1 MNEETALPNAT
12 AEGRIDAPANLGAIL
27 WFQLE
32 DGFLS
37 GFATVLD
44 SDSKTKEP
52 TGLIHAS
59 REAAIIQAAEDIVSW
74 CSDQKERGTKKHRKQ
89 AAQLQD
95 WALERAR
102 LAQLALVPVDTR
114 VIDLPPAEVGQVQTV
129 DPPIELRA
137 GELIRLKSTVTIN
150 DEQPQTFA
158 QGIAPGDKPDE
169 QTDSAPYTIT
179 ITGSSLTPPPAII
192 TFTPPDNAPRLIA
205 LAELHESPW
214 NPRQHYPEAPLAELA
229 ESMRANGFRDW
240 LPLVVR
246 LRVTDDP
253 ATTTGYEIAA
263 GHRRARAARMAG
275 LTHVPCLVRAMSDAE
290 LLDVLNFDNSGREDV
305 HPLHEAAGWRTW
317 MEKTGGFAPDI
328 AARIGQSERFVY
340 DRLKCLELIPQGQQ
354 LFLDGALN
362 VAHAREIARLEP
374 AEQRAALEYCCPAY
388 DPDRVV
394 TTRELASWIEGRRKA
409 REEQERIAQSPLSTE
424 PVAQPEAEPEPAPAP
439 VAEEPA
445 APAVEIPAGP
455 SLNQVV
461 DSERDADRA
470 LRKSEKDRKDWE
482 AQQRAIDEK
491 AREEKAA
498 DEAKRMVRAKL
509 IYRRTVE
516 TICAKAN
523 FPASLEATRE
533 MCMVVIESLDGGDP
547 CDLAADMYRIPKK
560 GGSVRQRD
568 IEAALYRLPPATLVR
583 VTLAAMLLDIGDKLQ
598 WADNTMVIS
607 LASAH
612 KVDRVKVAREID
624 AELNPKPVVPAKDR
638 KAAISKL
645 GTLNTPA
652 PKKSAPAAKKAAAP
666 AKKAAAKASPKGKGK
681 K

>member
-1 MNEETALPNAT
+1 MNEETIDSAARVFATPDESGIFEREPDSDIIRGFKGFAEIHTVEQPDGWRAAAFLDLPDGNPIGALPS
-12 AEGRIDAPANLGAIL
+12 IHDAPYPTRGLAVADACE
-27 WFQLE
+27 QLI
-32 DGFLS
+32 G
-37 GFATVLD
+37 
-44 SDSKTKEP
+44 
-52 TGLIHAS
+52 
-59 REAAIIQAAEDIVSW
+59 W
-74 CSDQKERGTKKHRKQ
+74 CSTGKEQGTKKHRT
-89 AAQLQD
+89 AAEKVQT
-95 WALERAR
+95 WAME
-102 LAQLALVPVDTR
+102 LAKRELIAEVPVDASR
-114 VIDLPPAEVGQVQTV
+114 EEISEADYEDGEPGADGSLGDAAKALVQ
-129 DPPIELRA
+129 
-137 GELIRLKSTVTIN
+137 
-150 DEQPQTFA
+150 Q
-158 QGIAPGDKPDE
+158 IAPGDKPE
-169 QTDSAPYTIT
+169 KTI
-179 ITGSSLTPPPAII
+179 PAVQWRPIE
-192 TFTPPDNAPRLIA
+192 
-205 LAELHESPW
+205 ELHESPL
-214 NPRQHYPEAPLAELA
+214 NPRKQYLGIEELA
-229 ESMRANGFRDW
+229 ARMRQSGFDVMK
-240 LPLVVR
+240 PIIGR
-246 LRVTDDP
+246 LQP
-253 ATTTGYEIAA
+253 AGGDEVAA
-263 GHRRARAARMAG
+263 GHRRLRAARMAG
-275 LTHVPCLVRAMSDAE
+275 LTHVPCIIYEMSEAE
-290 LLDVLNFDNSGREDV
+290 FMDRLNFDNGGGEDV
-305 HPLHEAAGWRTW
+305 HPLEEAAGWQNLIDNDGWT
-317 MEKTGGFAPDI
+317 AAQI
-328 AARIGQSERFVY
+328 AARIGQSERYVF
-340 DRLKCLELIPQGQQ
+340 DHLKCLDLIDAGQE
-354 LFLDGALN
+354 LFLDGHIKL
-362 VAHAREIARLEP
+362 AHAREIARLEP

-409 REEQERIAQSPLSTE
+409 REEEARIAQSPLFTE

-607 LASAH
+607 LASDY

-624 AELNPKPVVPAKDR
+624 AELNPKPAAPAKDR

-666 AKKAAAKASPKGKGK
+666 AKKAAARKGKGK